1 MCVQIVDISKKTYEN
16 NDIEVIADGSST
28 LKLNEKHL
36 EEKLGHKHLP
46 VTANKYNPVYK
57 KHRYELVETPKKS
70 QTKLFRSNLALTVI
84 MDCRTNE
91 SCNLK
96 GNLGF
101 GLHNVINT
109 K

>member
-46 VTANKYNPVYK
+46 VTTNKYNPVYK

-70 QTKLFRSNLALTVI
+70 QTKLFS
-84 MDCRTNE
+84 
-91 SCNLK
+91 
-96 GNLGF
+96 
-101 GLHNVINT
+101 
-109 K
+109 